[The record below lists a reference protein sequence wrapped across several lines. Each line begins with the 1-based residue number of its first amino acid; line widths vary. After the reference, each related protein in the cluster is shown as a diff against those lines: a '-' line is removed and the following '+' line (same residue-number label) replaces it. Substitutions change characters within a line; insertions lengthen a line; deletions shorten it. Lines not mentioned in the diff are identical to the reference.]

1 MQRPSGQRVV
11 VTSIIVV
18 SLIAIFLSI
27 LLAGVILF
35 LVTRMLSGDETPLTP
50 SNQPIAQTASLDIK
64 QVDPAL
70 ALVSLGGVPEEEV
83 ISEALEKARPET
95 ALASLLYH
103 PFLAHREMAGNFIS
117 LGKAFSNRQL
127 NKATMSY
134 QKACLIAIVS
144 PDIPD
149 NIRAD
154 ILLEA
159 SEGLAQIEQVELA
172 KFYFEQAFTLA
183 SHSPFL
189 QAVQRRTI
197 YERLHKGYTALGR
210 RAEARTSL
218 DLSAAPPS
226 ISPLPSMTALV
237 IEPVAAA
244 GSAESQ
250 AAEATRWQ
258 MAQQLAVRLVS
269 NPENPAVSDY
279 ENLRQALLA
288 EDEQKSITNQVEVA
302 AIPQLSERINHIA
315 SQIEWLSI
323 KRRVGKQA
331 YGVSLV
337 PAWEPEVSSIE
348 HALSQ
353 QYRHLFAQYRE
364 LIIALPDIS
373 QINKA
378 AEEIL
383 RHEILVGELG
393 LYPNYNQRV
402 QQQQLQEIVETLKTS
417 NPELR
422 VFLGTTVINDQAL
435 YSFIVYN

>member
-1 MQRPSGQRVV
+1 MQRTSGQRVV

-35 LVTRMLSGDETPLTP
+35 LVTRLLSGGETTLTL
-50 SNQPIAQTASLDIK
+50 SNQPVAQAASLDIE

-70 ALVSLGGVPEEEV
+70 ALVSLGGVPEEEI

-95 ALASLLYH
+95 ALASLLYQ

-172 KFYFEQAFTLA
+172 SFYFKQAFTLA

-189 QAVQRRTI
+189 QAVQRRAI
-197 YERLHKGYTALGR
+197 FERLHKGYTHLGR
-210 RAEARTSL
+210 RVEARTSL

-226 ISPLPSMTALV
+226 ISPLPNPTALV
-237 IEPVAAA
+237 VEPIAIA

-269 NPENPAVSDY
+269 NPESRAVKDY

-288 EDEQKSITNQVEVA
+288 EDEQKSTTNQIDVA

-323 KRRVGKQA
+323 KRRVAQQA

-337 PAWEPEVSSIE
+337 PAWEQEITAIE
-348 HALSQ
+348 QALSQ
-353 QYRHLFAQYRE
+353 QYLQLFAQYRE

-378 AEEIL
+378 TEEIL
-383 RHEILVGELG
+383 RHEILAGELG
-393 LYPNYNQRV
+393 LYPNQNPRV
-402 QQQQLQEIVETLKTS
+402 QQQQLQEVVNALKTS
-417 NPELR
+417 HPELKL
-422 VFLGTTVINDQAL
+422 FLGTTVINDQAL